1 MKMNKFTLL
10 ALAIGLIFTSC
21 TNDDDPVDE
30 IKGVYDNG
38 MLIVNEGN
46 FFQGNA
52 SVSYVSNDYSVVEN
66 NIFNNVNSR
75 LLGDTAQS
83 IAFTDELAYIVVN
96 VSQKIEVV
104 DRYSFTSIATIDAG
118 LTNPR
123 YMAFANGKGYVTDWG
138 DGGSALD
145 DVVAVID
152 LATNTVESSI
162 SVGEGPE
169 QILAKNGKLYVSHK
183 GGWSTNNIVSVIDA
197 ATKTVQTIT
206 VNDVPDEM
214 VFNQAGEL
222 VVLCEGATQYDAN
235 WNPTGHTDG
244 SLVRINV
251 ANNSI
256 VSTLIFNNGIYPSL
270 MAYADGKL
278 YYQAGSKI
286 YTINDAA
293 TSLPT
298 ESIINDSFYG
308 LAVNDNMLYGTK
320 TDFTA
325 GTGDL
330 LIYDLSSK
338 SLTTTKSLKVGAAKI
353 YFN

>member
-1 MKMNKFTLL
+1 MNKLTLL
-10 ALAIGLIFTSC
+10 ALTLGLIFTSC
-21 TNDDDPVDE
+21 TSDDDPKDE
-30 IKGVYDNG
+30 IKGEYDNG
-38 MLIVNEGN
+38 IIILNEGN

-52 SVSYVSNDYSVVEN
+52 SVSYVSNDYATVEN
-66 NIFNNVNSR
+66 SVFYNVNSR

-104 DRYSFTSIATIDAG
+104 DRYTFESIATIDSD

-123 YMAFANGKGYVTDWG
+123 YMTFANGKGYVTDWG
-138 DGGSALD
+138 DGGSATD
-145 DVVAVID
+145 DVVAIIN

-169 QILAKNGKLYVSHK
+169 QIIANDGKLFVSHK
-183 GGWSTNNIVSVIDA
+183 GGWSTNNIVSVIDT
-197 ATKTVQTIT
+197 ATNAVQTIT

-214 VFNQAGEL
+214 IINEAGNL
-222 VVLCEGATQYDAN
+222 VVLCEGATQYDSS
-235 WNPTGHTDG
+235 WNVIGNTT
-244 SLVRINV
+244 
-251 ANNSI
+251 ASI
-256 VSTLIFNNGIYPSL
+256 VKINTSTNAIISTLSFEDGVSPSL
-270 MAYADGKL
+270 MTYSDGTL
-278 YYQAGSKI
+278 YYQAGGKI
-286 YTINDAA
+286 YTMTDSA

-298 ESIINDSFYG
+298 ESIISDSFYG

-320 TDFTA
+320 TNFTA
-325 GTGDL
+325 GTGDM
-330 LIYDLSSK
+330 LIYDLSTK

>member
-1 MKMNKFTLL
+1 MNKLTLL
-10 ALAIGLIFTSC
+10 ALFIGLIFTSC
-21 TNDDDPVDE
+21 TSDDAPVDE
-30 IKGVYDNG
+30 IKGEYDNG
-38 MLIVNEGN
+38 IIILNEGN
-46 FFQGNA
+46 FYHGNA
-52 SVSYVSNDYSVVEN
+52 SVSFVSNDYATVEN
-66 NIFNNVNSR
+66 SVFYNVNST

-83 IAFTDELAYIVVN
+83 IAFTDELAFIVVN

-104 DRYSFTSIATIDAG
+104 DRYSFTSTATIDTG

-138 DGGSALD
+138 DGGSATD
-145 DVVAVID
+145 DVVAVIN
-152 LATNTVESSI
+152 LSTNTVESSI
-162 SVGEGPE
+162 SVGVGPE
-169 QILAKNGKLYVSHK
+169 QIIAKDGKLYVSHK
-183 GGWSTNNIVSVIDA
+183 GGWSTNNIVSVIDTVTNA
-197 ATKTVQTIT
+197 VQTIT

-214 VFNQAGEL
+214 LFNQAGEL

-235 WNPTGHTDG
+235 WNVTGHTDG
-244 SLVRINV
+244 SIVRINV

-256 VSTLIFNNGIYPSL
+256 VSTLVFNDGIYPSL
-270 MAYADGKL
+270 MAYSDGKL

-286 YTINDAA
+286 YTITDSA

-298 ESIINDSFYG
+298 ESIISDSFYG